1 MDFIYHI
8 LIMCGIYSILC
19 VSLNLL
25 IGYGGLFN
33 ISHGAFYGIGAYVG
47 ALIIVNTGIPF
58 PLDMLICGIITAFFG
73 LLIGFPSLRLKG
85 DYLALSTYAFAVVIY
100 TIMNNWIAVTKG
112 PMGIVGIPKPS
123 IFSFQI
129 SSLPSYLILVAVTVL
144 ISIFII
150 NRIVDS
156 PFGKSLMAIR
166 EDETAALA
174 AGKNISQIKIIVF
187 CVGAFFAGIA
197 GNLYVR
203 YIGIADPSGFNIDE
217 SFILIS
223 MVIFGGLA
231 SIKGS
236 ILGAFLLVLFPEL
249 LRVIG
254 IPGFYAAQIQRAIF
268 GFLILIIIIK
278 RPQGLLGKHKF

>member
-1 MDFIYHI
+1 
-8 LIMCGIYSILC
+8 MCGIYSILC

-33 ISHGAFYGIGAYVG
+33 ICHGAFYGIGAYVG
-47 ALIIVNTGIPF
+47 ALVVVNTNLPF
-58 PLDMLICGIITAFFG
+58 PLDMLLSGIIASFFG

-112 PMGIVGIPKPS
+112 PMGIVGISRPS
-123 IFSFQI
+123 IFSYEI
-129 SSLPSYLILVAVTVL
+129 NSLQSYLSLVVVIVL
-144 ISIFII
+144 ISIFLMR
-150 NRIVDS
+150 RIVDS

-174 AGKNISQIKIIVF
+174 SGKNIAQIKVIIF

-203 YIGIADPSGFNIDE
+203 YIGLADPTGFNIDE
-217 SFILIS
+217 SFLLIS

-231 SIKGS
+231 SIRGS
-236 ILGAFLLVLFPEL
+236 ILGAFVLVIFPEL
-249 LRVIG
+249 LRMIG
-254 IPGFYAAQIQRAIF
+254 MPGFYAAQIQRAMF
-268 GFLILIIIIK
+268 GFLILLIILK
-278 RPQGLLGKHKF
+278 KPQGLLGKYKF